1 MEEQGANDDAA
12 TGVQP
17 DAARLDEELIE
28 LARKRGALLPR
39 ICAWQ
44 AEALI
49 RRVWAA
55 LLSE

>member
-1 MEEQGANDDAA
+1 MEGDERNDGAAA
-12 TGVQP
+12 GLRS

-44 AEALI
+44 ADRLM

-55 LLSE
+55 LLSG